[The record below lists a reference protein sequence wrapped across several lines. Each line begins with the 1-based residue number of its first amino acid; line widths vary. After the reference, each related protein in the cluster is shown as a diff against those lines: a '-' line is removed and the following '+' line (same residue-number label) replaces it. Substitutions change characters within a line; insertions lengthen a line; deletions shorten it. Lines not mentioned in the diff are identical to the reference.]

1 MSPEFRSTVRKRFI
15 WLASAGSLALLVA
28 SCEWFY
34 SSEPRFAPGAGLS
47 SAGHTPN
54 ISGGGIGK
62 PTSDPPGATSGGT
75 LGRST
80 GTGTRG
86 PGRGAVGS
94 GEGGNGGGGN
104 GGGAGH

>member
-34 SSEPRFAPGAGLS
+34 SSEPRVAPGAGLS
-47 SAGHTPN
+47 SAGHSHIPY
-54 ISGGGIGK
+54 ISGGGIGR
-62 PTSDPPGATSGGT
+62 PASDPPGATSGGT

-94 GEGGNGGGGN
+94 GKGGNGDGGGT
-104 GGGAGH
+104 GH